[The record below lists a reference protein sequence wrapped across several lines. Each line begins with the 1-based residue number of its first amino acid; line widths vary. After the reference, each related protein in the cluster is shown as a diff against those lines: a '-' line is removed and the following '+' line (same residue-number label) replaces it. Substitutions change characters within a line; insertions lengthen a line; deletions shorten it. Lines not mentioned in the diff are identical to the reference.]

1 MTGKLINFKGSILA
15 FLICDH
21 KERIKI
27 IQDFDGVQLNI
38 FEAPRQ

>member
-1 MTGKLINFKGSILA
+1 MTGKLINFQGNILA

-27 IQDFDGVQLNI
+27 IQDINNVQLNI
-38 FEAPRQ
+38 FEVNTP